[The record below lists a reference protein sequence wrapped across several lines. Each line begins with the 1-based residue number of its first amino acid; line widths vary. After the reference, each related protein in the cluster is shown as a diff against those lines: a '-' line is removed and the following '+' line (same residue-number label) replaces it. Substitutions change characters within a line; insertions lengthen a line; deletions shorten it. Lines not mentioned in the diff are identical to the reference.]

1 MIRRPPRSTLFPYT
15 TLFRSLVV
23 EDSRQRLCEHRG
35 NAELAVADRPCERL
49 TGGGGPVLDIRDQL
63 QPALRRP
70 AELGMCRQPGQRR
83 IQVPAVHF
91 ETLLVPVGEAD
102 VGVARGDPIQRP
114 APRRSQPD
122 ASTPDALLPHL
133 NVDLELGPDRP
144 RQGYPELARE
154 ARTGRQQSRG
164 PHERTAAVGH
174 AGARRGGVKAHH
186 GDPHEVVAAVGLL
199 VQRRRRRIDDDRR
212 HGAQGAGPADQ
223 RQATEPADEAAA
235 VTHVGLIHP
244 APRRGLDSG
253 GPAARFSPGRPR
265 TATLFS
271 RGARMK
277 RLAMVLA
284 LVAMGACQKAEQQQ
298 TQTPAADTSK
308 MMMSDTSHMMMA
320 DTSHKM
326 AADTAKKMVPKP
338 AAPAKKK
345 KRA

>member
-1 MIRRPPRSTLFPYT
+1 MFFFFFQAEDGIR
-15 TLFRSLVV
+15 
-23 EDSRQRLCEHRG
+23 D
-35 NAELAVADRPCERL
+35 L
-49 TGGGGPVLDIRDQL
+49 TVTGVQTCALPIFLDVRDQL

-83 IQVPAVHF
+83 IQVPAVYS
-91 ETLLVPVGEAD
+91 ETLLVPPGEAD
-102 VGVARGDPIQRP
+102 GGVARGDPIERP

-122 ASTPDALLPHL
+122 APTPDALLPDRD
-133 NVDLELGPDRP
+133 VDLELGPDRP

-174 AGARRGGVKAHH
+174 AGARRGGVDAHH

-244 APRRGLDSG
+244 APRPGPDSG
-253 GPAARFSPGRPR
+253 GPAARVSPGRPP
-265 TATLFS
+265 TATPFS

-284 LVAMGACQKAEQQQ
+284 LVAMGACQKAEQRQ

-326 AADTAKKMVPKP
+326 AADTAKKMAPAKP